1 MGRRPAERESERGHL
16 ALRQGAAAHRR
27 ELKHLVTENLLADAF
42 PGAGAGPT
50 PETTGAGAAVSWD
63 WDRKSVAGEK
73 DRTVPVPEHD
83 RSKPT
88 RTTSQKPPQTD
99 RTLWTEAASRS
110 SCSSVSHCSTRGR
123 YACT

>member
-1 MGRRPAERESERGHL
+1 MGRRPAERESELGHL

-73 DRTVPVPEHD
+73 DRTVPVPDSTARARPLEAD
-83 RSKPT
+83 SYNKPEA
-88 RTTSQKPPQTD
+88 PTD
-99 RTLWTEAASRS
+99 
-110 SCSSVSHCSTRGR
+110 
-123 YACT
+123 